1 MPHLL
6 IKFLLICFIKEQI
19 NKDFIILR
27 SVNMKEIDKFPKLI
41 KKAVRYIKQDASKE
55 QLEEIRK
62 LIDYAIKLRSV
73 RLD

>member
-1 MPHLL
+1 M
-6 IKFLLICFIKEQI
+6 
-19 NKDFIILR
+19 KD
-27 SVNMKEIDKFPKLI
+27 IDKYPKSI

-62 LIDYAIKLRSV
+62 LIDYAIKVRSV